1 MSLNIKSPE
10 AHELAAELARLTG
23 QSLTRAVIEAIRER
37 LERKQRQRD
46 RDKIVAEALT
56 IARRVAKVS
65 APRSAPARRVPLRR
79 AWPAPLMIV
88 DTSALLAVF
97 FEEPEAEDF
106 AQAIAGAEVPRMS
119 AANLLE
125 AGIVADNQ
133 TDPRTGRQLD
143 ALVANFRLRIEPVT
157 EEQVLIARQA
167 YLDFGRGNRPRRAQF
182 RRLLRLCAA
191 QGRRRAA
198 AVQGRRLRTD

>member
-1 MSLNIKSPE
+1 
-10 AHELAAELARLTG
+10 
-23 QSLTRAVIEAIRER
+23 
-37 LERKQRQRD
+37 
-46 RDKIVAEALT
+46 
-56 IARRVAKVS
+56 
-65 APRSAPARRVPLRR
+65 
-79 AWPAPLMIV
+79 MIV

-167 YLDFGRGNRPRRAQF
+167 YLDFGRGNHPAGLNFGDCFAYALAKAAGAPLLFKGDDFARTDIRA
-182 RRLLRLCAA
+182 CAA
-191 QGRRRAA
+191 
-198 AVQGRRLRTD
+198 DSS

>member
-1 MSLNIKSPE
+1 
-10 AHELAAELARLTG
+10 
-23 QSLTRAVIEAIRER
+23 
-37 LERKQRQRD
+37 
-46 RDKIVAEALT
+46 
-56 IARRVAKVS
+56 
-65 APRSAPARRVPLRR
+65 
-79 AWPAPLMIV
+79 MIV

-143 ALVANFRLRIEPVT
+143 ALVANFCLRIEPVT

-167 YLDFGRGNRPRRAQF
+167 YLDFGRGNHPAGLNF
-182 RRLLRLCAA
+182 GDCFAYALAKAAGAPLLFKGDDFA
-191 QGRRRAA
+191 
-198 AVQGRRLRTD
+198 RTDITACGAGSS